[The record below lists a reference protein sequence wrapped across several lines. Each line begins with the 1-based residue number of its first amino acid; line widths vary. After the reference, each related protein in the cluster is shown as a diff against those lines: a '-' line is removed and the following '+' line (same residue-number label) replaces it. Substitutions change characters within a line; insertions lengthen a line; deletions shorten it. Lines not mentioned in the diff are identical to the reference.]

1 MPHLQTA
8 AAHTALGETPTPQ
21 EDTSE
26 TEPTDVKLTAARRPL
41 ATTDGCGATRAH
53 KQHTDAACAVRSDVF
68 SDSSSS
74 TPSSLPTLKVKAA
87 EANREP
93 KLATVSRFFIR
104 HDVLKISN
112 DLSKPGKSRKK
123 KAPGTDPSEHGSR
136 ISATRRPRRPKATT
150 IKWTPARNKSTVKSS
165 QCGLFREQFSAEHAG
180 ACEMESCL
188 TRCDP
193 EPSGRPLWPP
203 ALLAGPV
210 SCGILDVD
218 GGL

>member
-1 MPHLQTA
+1 VPHLQTA
-8 AAHTALGETPTPQ
+8 AARTAPGETSTPQ
-21 EDTSE
+21 EDSSE
-26 TEPTDVKLTAARRPL
+26 TGPTDVKFTAARRPP
-41 ATTDGCGATRAH
+41 ASTDGCGATRAH
-53 KQHTDAACAVRSDVF
+53 KQRTDAACGVKRDVF

-74 TPSSLPTLKVKAA
+74 APSSLPTQKVKAA
-87 EANREP
+87 GANHDP

-112 DLSKPGKSRKK
+112 DLSEPGKSRKQ
-123 KAPGTDPSEHGSR
+123 KAPGTDPSEHRIR

-150 IKWTPARNKSTVKSS
+150 VKWTPARNKSTVKSS
-165 QCGLFREQFSAEHAG
+165 QCG

-210 SCGILDVD
+210 SCGILDID